1 MRDRFPLVIVGG
13 LLLVGV
19 LGAFLLQ
26 GARRGAFADRLSTFR
41 SEPDGARALFLVLEA
56 QHLEVTRSQQRLD
69 LIEPGQ
75 PLVLLGAR
83 FAEDRDE
90 HRKAFDGSDAGVDG
104 DDDDDDEQQ
113 QAFHDRGFSALHATP
128 LDEEER
134 TKLLE
139 HVRNG
144 ATVVYAPWGARDNP
158 FLDEL
163 DVTLVKPSEDLGL
176 RTLVPAQPSRFTV
189 GVQTLE
195 APVQA
200 FLDLPVGA
208 VPLLIDAELEEV
220 VAAVLPWG
228 QGRVIILGAPEL
240 ATNRHLTKADNAR
253 FWSSLVG
260 TLSSHA
266 HPLAFDEY
274 HHGFKGDRSMGEFAS
289 RYGLQDAVGQLLF
302 GLALWAL
309 ALRRFGRPRAPA
321 EALRVGSTDALFATS
336 RIYREG
342 HHCAH
347 AANAIC
353 RELAL
358 ELAPRAGV
366 AVNASTDELLAGLT
380 RRGRADL
387 AEALARVTRAA
398 ETASADDDVR
408 TVATLAAVARRQ
420 LHQPRGRLTP

>member
-26 GARRGAFADRLSTFR
+26 GARRGSFADRLSTFR
-41 SEPDGARALFLVLEA
+41 SEPDGARALYLVLEA

-75 PLVLLGAR
+75 PLLLLGAR
-83 FAEDRDE
+83 FATDRTE
-90 HRKAFDGSDAGVDG
+90 HKRAFDKSDAGM
-104 DDDDDDEQQ
+104 DDEDDDEEKE
-113 QAFHDRGFSALHATP
+113 AFHDRGLSSLHATP

-144 ATVVYAPWGARDNP
+144 ATVIYAPWGSRDNP

-163 DVTLVKPSEDLGL
+163 DVSLITPDEKLGL
-176 RTLVPAQPSRFTV
+176 RTLVPAQPSRFTA

-208 VPLLIDAELEEV
+208 VPLLVDGELEEV
-220 VAAVLPWG
+220 VAAALPWG

-240 ATNRHLTKADNAR
+240 ATNRHLALADNAR

-260 TLSSHA
+260 ALATHE

-309 ALRRFGRPRAPA
+309 ALRRFGRPKAPT
-321 EALRVGSTDALFATS
+321 EALRVGATDALFATS

-342 HHCAH
+342 HHWAH

-358 ELAPRAGV
+358 ELAPRAGL
-366 AVNASTDELLAGLT
+366 AAHASTDELVAGLT

-387 AEALARVTRAA
+387 AEALTQVTRAA
-398 ETASADDDVR
+398 DTASADDDVR
-408 TVATLAAVARRQ
+408 TVAKLAALARRQ